1 MELTKL
7 ITEQRNPYTEDIDL
21 LDTVSMLKKMNDE
34 DKKVA
39 FAVEKEIPK
48 IAQAVDEIAERMKK
62 GGRLFYIGAGT
73 SGRIGILDA
82 SECPP
87 TFGVDPELVQ
97 GIIAGGDAAIKR
109 AVEGAEDDDFMGRK
123 DLEARNLSHKDAVVG
138 LTASGRTPYVLG
150 GLKYAREIGALTVG
164 ICCNP
169 DSLIKDYVDILI
181 APVVGPEVIL
191 GSTRLKAGTAQ
202 KMVLNM
208 ISTGT
213 MIKLGKVYS
222 NLMVDLQPTNE
233 KLKNRA
239 RRMLKIATKASD
251 DVIEST
257 LKETGFD
264 VKASILMILS
274 GIDKD
279 RANELLK
286 FSGGNIRKA
295 MMVIYPERS

>member
-295 MMVIYPERS
+295 MMAIYPERS

>member
-1 MELTKL
+1 MELTEL

-39 FAVEKEIPK
+39 FAVEKEIPR
-48 IAQAVDEIAERMKK
+48 IAKAVDEIAERIRN

-87 TFGVDPELVQ
+87 TFGVNSELVQ
-97 GIIAGGDAAIKR
+97 GVIAGGDMAIKSS
-109 AVEGAEDDDFMGRK
+109 VEGAEDDDFMGKK
-123 DLEARNLSHKDAVVG
+123 DLQNRNLSSKDSVVG
-138 LTASGRTPYVLG
+138 LTASGRTPYVVG
-150 GLKYAREIGALTVG
+150 GLKYAREIGALTIG

-169 DSLIKDYVDILI
+169 ESLIKDYVDILI

-208 ISTGT
+208 ISTGV

-239 RRMLKIATKASD
+239 RQIIKIATGASD
-251 DVIEST
+251 DMIEGV
-257 LKETGFD
+257 LKETDFN
-264 VKASILMILS
+264 VKVAILMILS
-274 GIDKD
+274 GKDKNEAE
-279 RANELLK
+279 RALK

-295 MMVIYPERS
+295 LMAIYPERR